1 MEEYTFEENLFGGT
15 AKIILYNTP
24 KPLSKKAAYKAFKEA
39 KRLHKIFNF
48 YDSKSELSRLNKK
61 RKLRVSKEL
70 LEVLKKALEISKM
83 VKGYDVSKGKEVLS
97 RKEGKDKKVNCSYK
111 DIKINKG
118 GVSFTNEEV
127 LIDLGSVA
135 KGYITDKMGEV
146 LKKNKIKEFA
156 IDSRGDI
163 LFGGLFN
170 HVIEIE
176 HPRKKGKSI
185 GVLNVFNEAVAT
197 SGDYKQFQKSFENSH
212 IINKKD
218 FISVTVISKNLCD
231 ADLYATAIAV
241 SKKSER
247 EKLLSSKK
255 NIRYFLVDKNL
266 RVTQSKGLI

>member
-15 AKIILYNTP
+15 AKIIVYGIP
-24 KPLSKKAAYKAFKEA
+24 ESLSKKAAYKAFKEA

-48 YDSKSELSRLNKK
+48 YDPKSELSRLNKK
-61 RKLRVSKEL
+61 RKLKVSKEL
-70 LEVLKKALEISKM
+70 LEVLTKALEVSKL
-83 VKGYDVSKGKEVLS
+83 VKDYDVSKGKEILS
-97 RKEGKDKKVNCSYK
+97 RKEGKNEKVDCSYK
-111 DIKINKG
+111 DIKIDKRK
-118 GVSFTNEEV
+118 VSFTNEEI

-135 KGYITDKMGEV
+135 KGYITDKMGDV
-146 LKKNKIKEFA
+146 LKKNRIKEFA

-218 FISVTVISKNLCD
+218 FVSVTVISKNLCD
-231 ADLYATAIAV
+231 ADLYATAIVV

-247 EKLLSSKK
+247 EKLLSSNK
-255 NIRYFLVDKNL
+255 NMRYFIVDKNL
-266 RVTQSKGLI
+266 KVTRSKGLI